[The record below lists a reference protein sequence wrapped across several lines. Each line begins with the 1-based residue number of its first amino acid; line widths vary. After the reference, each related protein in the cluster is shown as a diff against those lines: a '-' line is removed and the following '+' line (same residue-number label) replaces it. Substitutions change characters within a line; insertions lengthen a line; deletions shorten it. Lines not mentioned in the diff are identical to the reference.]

1 MGKASAEHAYR
12 QAAESRWSETRQNR
26 GGGGGRVPGPLTE
39 GERAGSAR
47 GGAGLGTRRGRLP
60 ATLGAGPEVAEPAV
74 PRPE

>member
-1 MGKASAEHAYR
+1 MMQSVRRQKAGGPRPGKIAGE
-12 QAAESRWSETRQNR
+12 
-26 GGGGGRVPGPLTE
+26 GGGRVPGPLTE
-39 GERAGSAR
+39 GGRAGSAR